1 MKNVVHAEVGSVL
14 SYMNSRFYSAISYET
29 QPEYANSLIAT
40 VKWVSRAYTK
50 IPTIFAYIDLSEN
63 KFEGEIPNVIGELHA
78 LIALNL
84 SHNKLIGSIPQSMG
98 FLTELESLD
107 LSSNMLTGRIPN
119 ELTNLNFLGFLN
131 LSSNHLVGQI
141 PRGRHFDTFQENS
154 YQGNMGLCGF
164 PLPIQCNKILEEE
177 PLSSPTNQAEEK
189 FGFGWE
195 PVVIGYGCGTV
206 FGIGLGCCVF
216 SIGKPQWLV
225 RIFGGNPNKEMKR
238 KRVARTN

>member
-40 VKWVSRAYTK
+40 VKGVSRAYTK

-63 KFEGEIPNVIGELHA
+63 KFEGEIPNVIGEVHA

-84 SHNKLIGSIPQSMG
+84 SHNKLIGSIPQSVG
-98 FLTELESLD
+98 YLTELESLNF
-107 LSSNMLTGRIPN
+107 SSNMLTGHIPN

-131 LSSNHLVGQI
+131 LSSNHLVGLI
-141 PRGRHFDTFQENS
+141 PRGKQFDTFREDS

-164 PLPIQCNKILEEE
+164 PLSIQCNKNLEEE
-177 PLSSPTNQAEEK
+177 PLSSGTNQAEEK

-195 PVVIGYGCGTV
+195 PVAIGYVYGTEE
-206 FGIGLGCCVF
+206 C
-216 SIGKPQWLV
+216 
-225 RIFGGNPNKEMKR
+225 
-238 KRVARTN
+238 